1 MKINKEV
8 LKQWLI
14 KITNTNSWQVILAG
28 SILVWILGCNKNF
41 SGFIAEQKNT
51 LAVLLALFYIVL
63 LGHAIYTKKDTSVI
77 LGLVLLGGFLLKAY
91 YVLAAPYNITKHD
104 IGYFLGFDTGEAG
117 DGHFGYIEYLYK
129 NHHMPDF
136 DPRTRWSFYNP
147 PGFYIASA
155 IILGITK
162 LFPVDITLC
171 YESMQALTL
180 FFSSLSVWT
189 CCQIL
194 KEFKIS
200 GKWLI
205 LLTALLSFHPFYMI
219 MSVTLTND
227 CMTMYF
233 MVLAIWYT
241 IRWHKSPELKN
252 IIIIAFATGLAMFT
266 KLNAAIISFGIGAVF
281 IYIFWVNRQK
291 WKNFV
296 IQFIIFLIIC
306 APVGLYNPV
315 RNYIK
320 FDIPLTY
327 IQELTTD
334 NPLYIPASDIPSRL
348 YIPSYQQISYAFMSY
363 DTTTERNIWIQALR
377 TALFD
382 ELIPD
387 TGSSLFGA
395 TALIL
400 LWISIL
406 LVILMNIAFI
416 SSFSKHSLIKPEMQ
430 LFFAI
435 EYITMLFFYA
445 KFCLDEPYICTMNF
459 RYIPASIIF
468 PLAGTAIWIKKQY
481 ETGNNSKIQYKIF
494 TNLLFYGII
503 CFSIISFITNLDLI
517 SWSSTL
523 L

>member
-1 MKINKEV
+1 MKIDKEI
-8 LKQWLI
+8 LKQQFI
-14 KITNTNSWQVILAG
+14 KISDINSWQVILAG

-41 SGFIAEQKNT
+41 STFITEQKNT
-51 LAVLLALFYIVL
+51 LAIFLALIYVVL
-63 LGHAIYTKKDTSVI
+63 LGHAIYTKKDTRII
-77 LGLVLLGGFLLKAY
+77 LGMVLLGGFLLRAY

-104 IGYFLGFDTGEAG
+104 IGYFNGFDNAETGY
-117 DGHFGYIEYLYK
+117 GHFGYIEYIYK
-129 NHHMPDF
+129 NHHIPGF

-147 PGFYIASA
+147 PGFYIAGA

-171 YESMQALTL
+171 YESIQVLTL

-205 LLTALLSFHPFYMI
+205 LLTALLSFHPFYQI
-219 MSVTLTND
+219 MAVTLTND
-227 CMTMYF
+227 CMAMYF
-233 MVLAIWYT
+233 MLLAIWYT

-252 IIIIAFATGLAMFT
+252 IIVIAIATGLAMFT
-266 KLNAAIISFGIGAVF
+266 KLNAAIISFGIGTVF
-281 IYIFWVNRQK
+281 IYIFWINHKK

-296 IQFIIFLIIC
+296 IQFAIFLIIC
-306 APVGLYNPV
+306 APLGLYNPV
-315 RNYIK
+315 KNYIK

-327 IQELTTD
+327 IQSLTID
-334 NPLYIPASDIPSRL
+334 NPQYIPASDISSRL
-348 YIPSYQQISYAFMSY
+348 YIPSYEQISYPFMSY
-363 DTTTERNIWIQALR
+363 DTTVERNIWVQALR

-382 ELIPD
+382 ELMPD

-406 LVILMNIAFI
+406 LVILTNIAFI
-416 SSFSKHSLIKPEMQ
+416 LNFGRRSLIKPEIQ

-468 PLAGTAIWIKKQY
+468 PLAGTALWVKQQ
-481 ETGNNSKIQYKIF
+481 ETENTSKIQYRFFKNI
-494 TNLLFYGII
+494 LFYGII
-503 CFSIISFITNLDLI
+503 CFTLMSFITSLDLI